1 MPAVKSKSARRKP
14 SNGTAKLP
22 PLKKPSSPYPGYM
35 TDEWH
40 EYGMAVLRR
49 TTKDE
54 FRANLLKFGII
65 DKKGNYTAPYRAD

>member
-1 MPAVKSKSARRKP
+1 MSAVKPKPARRKP

-22 PLKKPSSPYPGYM
+22 PLKKPSTPYPGYM

-65 DKKGNYTAPYRAD
+65 DKKGNYTAPYRND